1 MRGHGRDEETC
12 CDKHFMGRA
21 WTDDTDG
28 LGFTRLRALNQITL
42 AIRGHAVTDDWSVS
56 EFLDRASG
64 KVYRRY
70 TYKRKPCIRV
80 VLNSRLS
87 QQLAGWTLIE
97 KDLRNVAVWLK
108 EIESR
113 HKEAPK
119 RKGESFGIGRDRET
133 YNLIKGLFVA
143 ALTFYGKCFS
153 KCEGRPVKLERA
165 QLEERYRVL
174 HDECISYRHNFA
186 AHSGAAKIESV
197 EIAVVLPEKFR
208 SSVSPRIYHELS
220 QPDLAW
226 PSGDDEVSF
235 QKLVE
240 HARDIA
246 GAKITR
252 LSDKILHEE
261 VLPKGYDYWRKL

>member
-1 MRGHGRDEETC
+1 MTDE
-12 CDKHFMGRA
+12 
-21 WTDDTDG
+21 
-28 LGFTRLRALNQITL
+28 
-42 AIRGHAVTDDWSVS
+42 WSVS
-56 EFLDRASG
+56 EILDATSG

-70 TYKRKPCIRV
+70 TYKRKPCVRV
-80 VLNSRLS
+80 VLDSKLS

-97 KDLRNVAVWLK
+97 KDLRNVGIWLN
-108 EIESR
+108 EIASR
-113 HKEAPK
+113 HQEAPK
-119 RKGESFGIGRDRET
+119 RKGESYRHSRDRET

-153 KCEGRPVKLERA
+153 KCEGRPVKMERA

-197 EIAVVLPEKFR
+197 EITLVFPEKLR
-208 SSVSPRIYHELS
+208 HGVVPTIYHELF

-226 PSGDDEVSF
+226 PSDDEEVTF
-235 QKLVE
+235 QQLIE

-246 GAKITR
+246 KGKMSR
-252 LSDKILHEE
+252 LSDKILREE
-261 VLPKGYDYWRKL
+261 VLPKGYDYWRKR